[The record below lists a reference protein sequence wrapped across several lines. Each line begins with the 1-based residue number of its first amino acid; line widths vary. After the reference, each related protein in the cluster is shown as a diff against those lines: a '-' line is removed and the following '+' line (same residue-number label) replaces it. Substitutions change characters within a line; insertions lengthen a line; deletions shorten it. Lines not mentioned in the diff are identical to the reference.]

1 MNAENAQNKKR
12 KKNKKVNVSETQT
25 KPVRW
30 TIMLYIAAD
39 ATLANFAVE
48 SLKQIN
54 DSIGERID
62 SKHPAGVVVAAQ
74 FAVDA
79 PAGQQIPRY
88 IFDKHSH
95 GSIKNSLKDY
105 LNAPDNM
112 TEQEALISFIQWV
125 YRREECKYA
134 TNFALILWGHGP
146 ELLLQPPSGQQA
158 TDPCGDPQG
167 DNDSL
172 YLTPEELRVALT
184 EGLPKDK
191 NKLDIIGFDACS
203 MSMFEVAYELRDC
216 ARFMV
221 ASQEEVPDLS
231 FPYDKLVP
239 VFREYG
245 GYEETLLREGVY
257 KYVRAYDDYLCNST
271 TGMKRVTL
279 TALRLSQCGALK
291 GALSELADALRDAC
305 NQSSLPPLLMEAR
318 AYARDFA
325 GGLYIDLF
333 DFSRKLQRLLYT
345 GKTDDASTSAD
356 EGTYSNKAAQS
367 DWKKKIEKA
376 CQSVMDALTEDTAKT
391 GKLLVLAN
399 CSADC
404 RCHGVSLYLPYL
416 SEGQYGEVQQPMV
429 KGGPDTH
436 GGKSFSAVLNRAAS
450 GLLMC
455 IRREL
460 ITITEA
466 YYRDLAL
473 ARDTGWYSFVAKCWS
488 RVLVKLAP
496 DMLDIQYSAQQ
507 AAVNACREDVRD

>member
-1 MNAENAQNKKR
+1 MNAENAQKKA
-12 KKNKKVNVSETQT
+12 NNVPDTPT
-25 KPVRW
+25 KPLW

-39 ATLANFAVE
+39 GTLANFAVE

-54 DSIGERID
+54 DSMSQAD
-62 SKHPAGVVVAAQ
+62 SQPSVVVAAQ

-88 IFDKHSH
+88 IFDKNSS
-95 GSIKNSLKDY
+95 GSIKDSLKGY
-105 LNAPDNM
+105 LNAPNNM
-112 TEQEALISFIQWV
+112 TEQEALISFIKWV
-125 YRREECKYA
+125 YRRPECKDA

-146 ELLLQPPSGQQA
+146 ELLMQPPSGQQVH
-158 TDPCGDPQG
+158 DPCGDPQS

-184 EGLPKDK
+184 ESLPKDNK
-191 NKLDIIGFDACS
+191 LEVKKLDIIGFDACS
-203 MSMFEVAYELRDC
+203 MNMFEVAYELQGC
-216 ARFMV
+216 ANYMV

-231 FPYDKLVP
+231 FPYNRLVP
-239 VFREYG
+239 VFRKYG
-245 GYEETLLREGVY
+245 GSVEKLLEQGVY

-279 TALRLSQCGALK
+279 SALRLSKCGALK
-291 GALSELADALRDAC
+291 DALSKLARALRDAHHE
-305 NQSSLPPLLMEAR
+305 SSLPPRLMEAR

-333 DFSRKLQRLLYT
+333 DFCRKLQRLLST
-345 GKTDDASTSAD
+345 GETEDASTSESAD
-356 EGTYSNKAAQS
+356 EGTWPNGTAQPT
-367 DWKKKIEKA
+367 WKDKIAEA
-376 CQSVMDALTEDTAKT
+376 CQNVIDALKEDKE
-391 GKLLVLAN
+391 GSGNLLVLAN

-416 SEGQYGEVQQPMV
+416 SEEQYGEVQQPMV

-436 GGKSFSAVLNRAAS
+436 GGKNFSAVLNRAAS

-460 ITITEA
+460 ITITEG
-466 YYRDLAL
+466 YYKDLAL
-473 ARDTGWYSFVAKCWS
+473 ARDTGWYSFVAKSWS
-488 RVLVKLAP
+488 KILVKLAP
-496 DMLDIQYSAQQ
+496 DELDVKYSAQQ
-507 AAVNACREDVRD
+507 AAVNACREDVPE